1 MVNRETTWDMLRQ
14 VDIFCSRFQIAEAEV
29 LVVIVSLQSLTT
41 LASPK
46 FQASAR
52 NATATYSNTA
62 GRSLAK

>member
-1 MVNRETTWDMLRQ
+1 MGHVEASGHILLT
-14 VDIFCSRFQIAEAEV
+14 FSIAEAEV